1 MLDYLFQLSFIVLII
16 LMGLLSFYLFL
27 SMFRGTSPFQKL
39 NRFTVLAVL
48 LTFFGLI
55 FLRYSL
61 LNSVL
66 GSILVLLLI
75 RISYVIYIDAE

>member
-1 MLDYLFQLSFIVLII
+1 MLDYLLQLSFLGLI
-16 LMGLLSFYLFL
+16 LLLGLFGVYIFMT
-27 SMFRGTSPFQKL
+27 MFRSTTPFQKL

-55 FLRYSL
+55 MLRYSL
-61 LNSVL
+61 LNSVI
-66 GSILVLLLI
+66 GAVLVLLLI

>member
-1 MLDYLFQLSFIVLII
+1 MLDYLLQLSFIGLMLLI
-16 LMGLLSFYLFL
+16 GLIGIYVFFNLFK
-27 SMFRGTSPFQKL
+27 STTPFQKL

-48 LTFFGLI
+48 MTFFGLI

-61 LNSVL
+61 LNSLL
-66 GSILVLLLI
+66 GSTLVLLLI

>member
-1 MLDYLFQLSFIVLII
+1 MFEFIFELFI
-16 LMGLLSFYLFL
+16 MGLLVLMGFFLIYLLFI
-27 SMFRGTSPFQKL
+27 SIRNTSVFQKV

-66 GSILVLLLI
+66 GSTLVLLLI

>member
-1 MLDYLFQLSFIVLII
+1 MLDYLLQLSFIGFI
-16 LMGLLSFYLFL
+16 LLLGSLGIYLFL
-27 SMFRGTSPFQKL
+27 SAFRSTTPFQKL
-39 NRFTVLAVL
+39 NRFTILAVL

-61 LNSVL
+61 LNAAL

>member
-1 MLDYLFQLSFIVLII
+1 MVDFIMQIFLIGLLV
-16 LMGLLSFYLFL
+16 LMGIFIFYL
-27 SMFRGTSPFQKL
+27 MFISARDTSAFQKL

>member
-1 MLDYLFQLSFIVLII
+1 MLEIIFELFII
-16 LMGLLSFYLFL
+16 GLFVLMGFFLFYLLFI
-27 SMFRGTSPFQKL
+27 SIRNTSAFQKV

-66 GSILVLLLI
+66 GSTLVLLLI

>member
-1 MLDYLFQLSFIVLII
+1 MFEIFAELFI
-16 LMGLLSFYLFL
+16 MGLLVLIGFFLFYLLFI
-27 SMFRGTSPFQKL
+27 SIRNTSAFQKL
-39 NRFTVLAVL
+39 NRFTILAVL

-66 GSILVLLLI
+66 GSTLVLLLI